1 MYYLVNKEKYWQICT
16 CLIGFISLYLLVLNF
31 AIKLKRVNYKS
42 NWNIL
47 VFCDQWKM
55 ISDLN
60 ISQGKISNFLSFPMF
75 GFTVAIKLR
84 NFDFESHWNTLIF
97 FDKKRYDVRF
107 EYVPWKYVW
116 FCFISDVWVCFC
128 HKTEKFWFWSSIKYF
143 NIFW

>member
-1 MYYLVNKEKYWQICT
+1 MVYYLVNKEKYWQICT

-97 FDKKRYDVRF
+97 FDKKRI
-107 EYVPWKYVW
+107 WCQIW
-116 FCFISDVWVCFC
+116 ICSM
-128 HKTEKFWFWSSIKYF
+128 EKCLILLHWHCLGLL
-143 NIFW
+143 